1 MARETPDFSGTS
13 SKYPIRQKR
22 PVINVIVTGDLTG
35 VVSILF
41 HYLRKIVVY
50 RVELQC
56 VGLAPCDSK
65 VKGFSCTA
73 CPEDHFVPLTA
84 HPVQVIDQAH
94 IRFSGIRPIAVTEGS
109 VKVDRYDLM
118 IQSTLPSVIS
128 SVIPFVC
135 DIIIERVFDLSIGYV
150 HLLRLEYCGFLSH
163 LSLFVSFFK
172 TRDYISPIVLD
183 KTKYKEQTISQTLAR
198 GPRG

>member
-1 MARETPDFSGTS
+1 MVIGAISDFVLVSATLLSFVKSHFVTSQLLSYLQMARETPDFSGTS

-109 VKVDRYDLM
+109 VEIDRNDLM
-118 IQSTLPSVIS
+118 IQIVLPSVIFS
-128 SVIPFVC
+128 DIPFC
-135 DIIIERVFDLSIGYV
+135 L
-150 HLLRLEYCGFLSH
+150 
-163 LSLFVSFFK
+163 
-172 TRDYISPIVLD
+172 
-183 KTKYKEQTISQTLAR
+183 
-198 GPRG
+198 